1 VVTEFPRQPPQCAC
15 NKIPTF
21 SFAFDDWLP
30 PGPKTSFPV
39 VLRDVVLCDVEAEAV
54 EGCTLLVA
62 LACRF
67 AGEEDEPSRSL
78 GAFPSKRLPGPVKGV
93 NFGSSSTAASATG
106 TCRSFIT
113 NEWQKKLMHPNLTGT
128 N

>member
-1 VVTEFPRQPPQCAC
+1 LDKRPENMVIEFPIQPPHGAS

-21 SFAFDDWLP
+21 SFAFHDWLP
-30 PGPKTSFPV
+30 PAPNTSFPV
-39 VLRDVVLCDVEAEAV
+39 ALRGAVLSDVEAEVV

-78 GAFPSKRLPGPVKGV
+78 GAFPSRRLPGPVKGV
-93 NFGSSSTAASATG
+93 NFGSSLTGASATG
-106 TCRSFIT
+106 T
-113 NEWQKKLMHPNLTGT
+113 
-128 N
+128 